1 MKEIQK
7 EIQFLLGILPETSL
21 NFSKTGVTFQKLEL
35 VRDWMVNAQDKT
47 SKNSCSL
54 TSWFFPDIAKIL
66 PDVAFVIKLLPLQKG
81 GKVFVTVGV
90 EKHTGR
96 Y

>member
-35 VRDWMVNAQDKT
+35 VRD
-47 SKNSCSL
+47 
-54 TSWFFPDIAKIL
+54 
-66 PDVAFVIKLLPLQKG
+66 
-81 GKVFVTVGV
+81 
-90 EKHTGR
+90 
-96 Y
+96 